1 MADIQARLKIRRGTD
16 AEIQAALVEAYE
28 LIYATDTNK
37 LYMSNGFFN
46 PKTEICMV
54 DDILDQNNKVIY
66 DPANATSTP
75 TPSKIPIAD
84 GSGSLDSWVS
94 LSDKEDVANKGQASG
109 YASLDANAKVPIE
122 QIPATVVG
130 SLQYQ
135 GAYDCSLETYPSDPE
150 SGDYYVASVEGTI
163 DTILYRVGDWLVY
176 NGSTWDKLDNATV
189 VSSVAGKVGPVTL
202 VKGDVGL
209 GNVANVD
216 TTTTANITDS
226 TGKRFV
232 TEDQYD
238 ALKGTEDD
246 ASATNVYMTEADL
259 DSLTAIEI
267 TTDLMELS
275 YIPTGYDPEIVP
287 ETTTIAQLSSHLKG
301 ISDKLAELESRIEAL
316 E

>member
-1 MADIQARLKIRRGTD
+1 METILTTDTLSSGRAKINDNFDDTVELLAVKADLDENGKV
-16 AEIQAALVEAYE
+16 LVEQ
-28 LIYATDTNK
+28 LPST
-37 LYMSNGFFN
+37 
-46 PKTEICMV
+46 
-54 DDILDQNNKVIY
+54 ILG
-66 DPANATSTP
+66 T
-75 TPSKIPIAD
+75 
-84 GSGSLDSWVS
+84 
-94 LSDKEDVANKGQASG
+94 
-109 YASLDANAKVPIE
+109 
-122 QIPATVVG
+122 
-130 SLQYQ
+130 LQYK
-135 GAYDCSLETYPSDPE
+135 GTHDCSTAAYPVDPE
-150 SGDYYVASVEGTI
+150 DGDYYVASVEGTI
-163 DTILYRVGDWLVY
+163 SGTLYRLNDWLVY
-176 NGSTWDKLDNATV
+176 NGTSWDKLDNSLL
-189 VSSVAGKVGPVTL
+189 VSSVAGKTGVVTL
-202 VKGDVGL
+202 TKGDVGL

-216 TTTTANITDS
+216 TTTTSNITDS

-275 YIPTGYDPEIVP
+275 YVPTGYDPEIVP